1 MWQGLL
7 LAAFGGA
14 LVGLQNVFNK
24 RVNERA
30 GSWTTTTLVLGMGF
44 AASLLMGL
52 ILEGVGLFN
61 LQNMK
66 LWFWFSGIIG
76 VGVVVCITQGTRIL
90 GPTYATSIALISQIG
105 FALWWDTQGWM
116 GLEKVPF
123 TVNQAVGVLIII
135 GGILT
140 FKLGGR
146 IRLRGTGKPLRVNDA
161 DAG

>member
-1 MWQGLL
+1 MWHGLL

-24 RVNERA
+24 RVNEKA

-44 AASLLMGL
+44 AASFLMGFL
-52 ILEGVGLFN
+52 MEGAQLFE
-61 LQNMK
+61 LHNMK
-66 LWFWFSGIIG
+66 LWFGFSVIIG
-76 VGVVVCITQGTRIL
+76 VGVVVCMTQGMKLL
-90 GPTYATSIALISQIG
+90 GPTYATSIALISQIV

-123 TVNQAVGVLIII
+123 TLNQATGVLIIVA
-135 GGILT
+135 GILM
-140 FKLGGR
+140 FKFGGAL
-146 IRLRGTGKPLRVNDA
+146 RLRGENKPMK

>member
-14 LVGLQNVFNK
+14 LVGLQNIFNK
-24 RVNERA
+24 RVHEKA
-30 GSWTTTTLVLGMGF
+30 SPWTTTTLVLGMGF

-52 ILEGVGLFN
+52 LMEGEQLFN
-61 LQNMK
+61 LGNMK
-66 LWFWFSGIIG
+66 LWFWFSGVIG
-76 VGVVVCITQGTRIL
+76 VGVVVCITQATKLL

-123 TVNQAVGVLIII
+123 TFNQAAGVLIIV
-135 GGILT
+135 GGILV
-140 FKLGGR
+140 FKLGGAVK
-146 IRLRGTGKPLRVNDA
+146 LRSARKPLK

>member
-1 MWQGLL
+1 MWHGLL

-24 RVNERA
+24 RVNEKA

-44 AASLLMGL
+44 AASFFMGFLM
-52 ILEGVGLFN
+52 EGAQLFD
-61 LQNMK
+61 LRHMK

-76 VGVVVCITQGTRIL
+76 VGVVVCMTQGMKLL

-116 GLEKVPF
+116 GLAKVPF
-123 TVNQAVGVLIII
+123 TVNQAAGVLILV
-135 GGILT
+135 GGILL
-140 FKLGGR
+140 FKFGGA
-146 IRLRGTGKPLRVNDA
+146 IRLRTANKPMK